1 MCFPAN
7 GTFGCKNKEKNEGK
21 EGSHPSRC
29 MPLECFRWTY
39 CLNCPG
45 SFFFIFDSAVEAT
58 TALDSSTSGIKP
70 PLQDWMGTAAAAPG
84 SRPLRWFSIF
94 EVVLYLRYRKQHPLT
109 PRWIYYPTWKASL
122 SAPPVSLLF
131 SHLSLPHSPSR
142 HCVCGKLWFLFIS
155 PAPAHPP
162 KMPLILVPRW
172 APAAALCLLPAS
184 D

>member
-1 MCFPAN
+1 MEL
-7 GTFGCKNKEKNEGK
+7 FGCKNKEKNEGK

-45 SFFFIFDSAVEAT
+45 SFFLFLIVQWK
-58 TALDSSTSGIKP
+58 LPLHWIQVPPGSSHRSRTEWGPLLP
-70 PLQDWMGTAAAAPG
+70 PPG

-94 EVVLYLRYRKQHPLT
+94 EVVLYLRCRKQHPLT

-142 HCVCGKLWFLFIS
+142 HCVCGKL
-155 PAPAHPP
+155 
-162 KMPLILVPRW
+162 
-172 APAAALCLLPAS
+172 
-184 D
+184 